1 MFFRVGKE
9 LSCKVGERVSLSIN
23 RRRLHLFD
31 QASGVNLKAQN
42 A

>member
-1 MFFRVGKE
+1 MER
-9 LSCKVGERVSLSIN
+9 SWKVGERATVSIN

-31 QASGVNLKAQN
+31 QASGVNLKVQN

>member
-1 MFFRVGKE
+1 MPLRVGKE
-9 LSCKVGERVSLSIN
+9 RSCKVGERVALSIN

-31 QASGVNLKAQN
+31 QASGVNLKVQN

>member
-9 LSCKVGERVSLSIN
+9 RSFAVGERVSISVN

-31 QASGVNLKAQN
+31 QASGSNLAV
-42 A
+42 